1 MHTKSSLPSCLS
13 HPIDRP
19 INNDKSSGYD
29 NQGVESNICYELDQ
43 RRVRGK
49 GEMLYVVDS
58 TDASYPD
65 PRHIHALALRLAVA
79 DDDDDDVD
87 EDGDQRHRV
96 H

>member
-1 MHTKSSLPSCLS
+1 MLIPS
-13 HPIDRP
+13 HPIRSTPLND
-19 INNDKSSGYD
+19 DKSSGYD

-58 TDASYPD
+58 IDASYPD

-79 DDDDDDVD
+79 DDDDDVD